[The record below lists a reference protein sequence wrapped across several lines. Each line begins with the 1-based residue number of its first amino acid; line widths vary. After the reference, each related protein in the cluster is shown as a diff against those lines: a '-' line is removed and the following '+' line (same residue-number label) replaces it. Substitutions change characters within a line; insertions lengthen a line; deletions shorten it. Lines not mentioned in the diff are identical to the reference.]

1 MENKNIMDYETV
13 ELDDNDSSVVIIDQT
28 LLPGKTEIIR
38 LHTAQE
44 IWDAIY
50 LLKVRGA
57 PAIGVAAAFGIYV
70 LSKGIVKEMEEA
82 CTNQADSELTEKKD
96 EKEELSFNFF
106 YEKFKEQK
114 EFLNSSRPTA
124 VNLSWAL
131 NRMDSVCLKA
141 GKEEGKEEGKTVP
154 EVLALLHKE
163 AVEIKEEDIWVCKMI
178 GEHGLS
184 LVKPGDGILTH
195 CNAGQLATCKYGTAT
210 APIYLGQ
217 ERGYGFHVFADETR
231 PLLQGARLTA
241 YELHSSGVDVTL
253 ICDNMSA
260 MIMKNGWVNAVF
272 VGCDRV
278 AANGDAANKIGTSV
292 VATVAKRYGV
302 PFYVCAPTSTID
314 YDTPTGAEIKIE
326 QRPAE
331 EVTEM
336 WYKERMAPEGV
347 KVFNPAFDVT
357 DNDLITA
364 IVTEYGIARAP
375 FKESLEEIRQKKLA
389 KKSLSNRKEEPVNC
403 REQKKRNKRREV
415 KEK

>member
-1 MENKNIMDYETV
+1 MNKNIMDYETV
-13 ELDDNDSSVVIIDQT
+13 ALDEDGRGILIIDQT
-28 LLPGKTEIIR
+28 LLPGRTEIIR
-38 LHTAQE
+38 LETAKE
-44 IWDAIY
+44 IWEAIY

-57 PAIGVAAAFGIYV
+57 PAIGVTAAFGIYV
-70 LSKGIVKEMEEA
+70 LARQMAENSGMEMDFA
-82 CTNQADSELTEKKD
+82 A
-96 EKEELSFNFF
+96 F

-114 EFLNSSRPTA
+114 DYLDSSRPTA

-131 NRMDSVCLKA
+131 NRMDRVCRQAHKN
-141 GKEEGKEEGKTVP
+141 GKTVR
-154 EVLALLHKE
+154 EILEILGEE
-163 AVEIKEEDIWVCKMI
+163 ARTIKDEDIRVCKSI
-178 GEHGLS
+178 GEYGLS
-184 LVKPGDGILTH
+184 LVKPGDGLLTH

-217 ERGYGFHVFADETR
+217 ERGYGFRVFADETR

-241 YELHSSGVDVTL
+241 YELSSAGVDVTL

-260 MIMKNGWVNAVF
+260 TVMRNGWVNAVF

-278 AANGDAANKIGTSV
+278 AANGDVANKIGTSV

-314 YDTPTGAEIKIE
+314 MATPDGTQIRIE

-336 WYKERMAPEGV
+336 WYKERMAPEGI

-357 DNDLITA
+357 DHELVTA
-364 IVTEYGIARAP
+364 IITEHGIARAP
-375 FKESLEEIRQKKLA
+375 FKESLAGLFKDGQ
-389 KKSLSNRKEEPVNC
+389 
-403 REQKKRNKRREV
+403 
-415 KEK
+415 

>member
-1 MENKNIMDYETV
+1 MSKNIMEYETV
-13 ELDDNDSSVVIIDQT
+13 DLDDSDSSVVIIDQT
-28 LLPGKTEIIR
+28 KLPGTTEIIR

-50 LLKVRGA
+50 LLQVRGA

-70 LSKGIVKEMEEA
+70 LAKGIAKEGGSSMEFEA
-82 CTNQADSELTEKKD
+82 
-96 EKEELSFNFF
+96 F
-106 YEKFKEQK
+106 YAKFKEQK

-131 NRMDSVCLKA
+131 NRMERVCLKA
-141 GKEEGKEEGKTVP
+141 GREEGKTVS
-154 EVLALLHKE
+154 EVVEILHRE
-163 AVEIKEEDIWVCKMI
+163 SVAIKEEDVWVCKTI
-178 GEHGLS
+178 GENGLS

-195 CNAGQLATCKYGTAT
+195 CNAGQLATSKYGTAT

-217 ERGYGFHVFADETR
+217 ERGYHFHVFADETR

-241 YELHSSGVDVTL
+241 YELYSSGVDVTL

-260 MIMKNGWVNAVF
+260 MVMKNGWVDAVF

-314 YDTPTGAEIKIE
+314 YDTPTGDEIKIE

-336 WYKERMAPEGV
+336 WYKERMAPVGI

-357 DNDLITA
+357 DHELITA

-375 FKESLEEIRQKKLA
+375 FKESLNEIRKK
-389 KKSLSNRKEEPVNC
+389 KEGTG
-403 REQKKRNKRREV
+403 K
-415 KEK
+415 